1 MAVPLP
7 VSQCHPSDCL
17 LATSGI
23 ENVIRLWAPG
33 EGGSQ
38 QARGQAQNL
47 AELIA
52 SNQVRGSGAAGGEG
66 CLLSRF
72 YASQHSVSPPHPA
85 PFHASSVCP
94 ETTGVQSACVPSMPQ
109 PTLVMGC
116 LPACQDPWGSASASC
131 VISSCCF
138 ELSSLQRG
146 SAAHEGS
153 LRSRF
158 TGPGRYVFCCPSAT
172 KTRTV
177 NRHRTKT
184 RTKAAK

>member
-1 MAVPLP
+1 MPLP

-66 CLLSRF
+66 RGRG
-72 YASQHSVSPPHPA
+72 VG
-85 PFHASSVCP
+85 V
-94 ETTGVQSACVPSMPQ
+94 TGLGTRSA
-109 PTLVMGC
+109 G
-116 LPACQDPWGSASASC
+116 
-131 VISSCCF
+131 
-138 ELSSLQRG
+138 
-146 SAAHEGS
+146 
-153 LRSRF
+153 
-158 TGPGRYVFCCPSAT
+158 
-172 KTRTV
+172 
-177 NRHRTKT
+177 
-184 RTKAAK
+184 